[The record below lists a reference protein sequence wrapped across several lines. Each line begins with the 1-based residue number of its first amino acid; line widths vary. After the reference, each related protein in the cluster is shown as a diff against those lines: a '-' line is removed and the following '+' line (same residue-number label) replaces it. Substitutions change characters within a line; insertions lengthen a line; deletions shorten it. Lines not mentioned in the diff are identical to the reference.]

1 MIVAALLLGLVAF
14 IAVLR
19 ILRAERVARR
29 VASTAQTALRVMS
42 DPDKSDDEKERE
54 VRRASVTLLGLFLAI
69 AGIGVAALGATAAV
83 VWGGAQAGLYSLDAA
98 IAVASSWP
106 FLIGSTVGAVVLWLA
121 LDRLGRGK
129 PAPEAGKA
137 DRDTSDRDEV
147 PYGPMEQALHNFA
160 FASPARQK
168 RLGALETRLYRGR
181 IDPARAH
188 RPVFVTSLPR
198 AGTTIMLNA
207 LAGLPEFASATY
219 RHMPFTL
226 SPLLWSR
233 IGPIFQQSATT
244 AERAHGDGLEVSG
257 DSPEA
262 FEEMLWMA
270 FFPRHYREDRILTWD
285 AGELEPEFAEYFR
298 THMAK
303 VVATKPGARRYL
315 SKNNANIARL
325 PLIEAICPDAAVL
338 IPVRDPRAHVASLM
352 RQHARFLDLHA
363 REPFGRRYMEGVG
376 HFEFGAALRPIAFRE
391 GAPGPQAATGPDFW
405 LRYWIDAYEHV
416 LATAGRGAV
425 FLDHDAFCAA
435 PQAHLPQL
443 ARAIGAE
450 DPAELAAL
458 APMFRAPRPAPVLDG
473 ADPQLLARADALH
486 DTLCRRALGAEAAP
500 IAKEATA

>member
-1 MIVAALLLGLVAF
+1 MIVAALLLGLIAF

-42 DPDKSDDEKERE
+42 DPDKTDDEKERE
-54 VRRASVTLLGLFLAI
+54 VRRASVRLLGLFLAI

-83 VWGGAQAGLYSLDAA
+83 VWGGAQARFYSIEAV
-98 IAVASSWP
+98 IAVASGWP
-106 FLIGSTVGAVVLWLA
+106 FLLGSTVGAVVLWLA
-121 LDRLGRGK
+121 LDRIGGRK
-129 PAPEAGKA
+129 AAPEAREA
-137 DRDTSDRDEV
+137 DRDEV

-160 FASPARQK
+160 FASPERQK
-168 RLGALETRLYRGR
+168 RLGALETRLYRRR
-181 IDPARAH
+181 IDPERAG

-198 AGTTIMLNA
+198 AGTTILLNA
-207 LAGLPEFASATY
+207 MAGLPEFASATY

-233 IGPIFQQSATT
+233 IGPMFQQSATK

-257 DSPEA
+257 ESPEA
-262 FEEMLWMA
+262 FEEMVWMA
-270 FFPRHYREDRILTWD
+270 FYADHYRQDRILPWD
-285 AGELEPEFAEYFR
+285 VGDYDQGFAEYFR

-325 PLIEAICPDAAVL
+325 PLIDAICPDAAVV
-338 IPVRDPRAHVASLM
+338 IPVREPRAHVASLM
-352 RQHARFLDLHA
+352 RQHARFLDLHK

-376 HFEFGAALRPIAFRE
+376 HFEFGEALRPIAFRD
-391 GAPGPQAATGPDFW
+391 GAPGPEAATGPDFW

-416 LATAGRGAV
+416 LATAGRGVV

-435 PQAHLPQL
+435 PGVHLPLL
-443 ARAIGAE
+443 AEAVGAA
-450 DPAELAAL
+450 DPAEVAGLAG
-458 APMFRAPRPAPVLDG
+458 MFRAPGPVPVLEE
-473 ADPQLLARADALH
+473 AEPQLLARADALH
-486 DTLCRRALGAEAAP
+486 DSLCRRAVGAGAAQ
-500 IAKEATA
+500 IAREATA

>member
-1 MIVAALLLGLVAF
+1 MIVAALLLGLIAF

-19 ILRAERVARR
+19 ILRAEMVARR

-42 DPDKSDDEKERE
+42 DPDKTDDEKERE
-54 VRRASVTLLGLFLAI
+54 VRRASVRLLGLFFAI
-69 AGIGVAALGATAAV
+69 AGIGVAALGATVAV
-83 VWGGAQAGLYSLDAA
+83 VWGGAQAGLYSIDAA
-98 IAVASSWP
+98 IAVASGWP
-106 FLIGSTVGAVVLWLA
+106 FLLGSSVGAVALWLA
-121 LDRLGRGK
+121 LDRIGRK
-129 PAPEAGKA
+129 TPATEGEEAA
-137 DRDTSDRDEV
+137 DRGEV

-160 FASPARQK
+160 FASPGRQK
-168 RLGALETRLYRGR
+168 RLGALETRIYRRR
-181 IDPARAH
+181 IDPERAH

-198 AGTTIMLNA
+198 AGTTILLNA
-207 LAGLPEFASATY
+207 MAGLPEFASATY

-233 IGPIFQQSATT
+233 IGPMFQQSAAK

-257 DSPEA
+257 ESPEA
-262 FEEMLWMA
+262 FEEMVWMA
-270 FFPRHYREDRILTWD
+270 FYADHYRQDRILPWD
-285 AGELEPEFAEYFR
+285 VGDYDQAFAEYFR

-325 PLIEAICPDAAVL
+325 PLIDAICPDATVL

-376 HFEFGAALRPIAFRE
+376 HFEFGEALRPIAFRE
-391 GAPGPQAATGPDFW
+391 GAPGAEAATGPDFW

-416 LATAGRGAV
+416 LATAGRGVV

-435 PQAHLPQL
+435 PGAQLPLL
-443 ARAIGAE
+443 AEAVGAA
-450 DPAELAAL
+450 DPAEVAGLAG
-458 APMFRAPRPAPVLDG
+458 MFRAPGPVPVLEG
-473 ADPQLLARADALH
+473 ADPQLLARASGLH
-486 DTLCRRALGAEAAP
+486 DSLCRRALGAGSAQF
-500 IAKEATA
+500 AKEATA